1 MKNLLYVLTLFALV
15 AACQVSKNSTQTTSN
30 QKNLLLFTVA
40 DDSTYTD
47 EFIYV
52 YKKNNINNDSAFSH
66 ADISDYLKL
75 YQNFKLKIKEAKSRG
90 MDTTDAFHK
99 EYDTYKEQLKKPYLS
114 ENKVTDQLIKEA
126 YDRYKQ
132 DINASHILIMVG
144 ENASPEDTLK
154 AYNKIIDI
162 RQKAID
168 GADFGKLAK
177 EYSEDPSAQ
186 NNGGNLGYF
195 TSMQMVYPFESAAYN
210 TPEGEISK
218 PVRTKFGYH
227 IIKVINKRPS
237 HGRVEVSHIMIRIDQ
252 DKADSL
258 EARNKIFE
266 IYDQANGGVNW
277 DELAQEF
284 SEDINTK
291 NTGGKLPIFGLG
303 KFPFAF
309 QEAAFALQTPGQISD
324 PVMSPY
330 GWHIIKLEKKLPIES
345 FQEME
350 PTIQNRISRDSRAQ
364 ISKKL
369 FITKLKKENEF
380 SEYPFA
386 DKLSTF
392 ADSTL
397 TKGKWTA
404 PKDVEV
410 LNNRIFSIKE
420 KTYTAKDFF
429 THVAKN
435 QTPNSYAPKDY
446 MEQMYNN
453 YIDQKLL
460 AYEEEH
466 LEDKY
471 LDYRMLVKEYKEG
484 ILLFQLMEEEVWN
497 KAVKDSTGLKSYYEK
512 NLDKY
517 QAGKRVEATIYNAK
531 SQDIIDEIKNSL
543 KNNTT
548 LDKAE
553 LEREYNQK
561 GALSLQIKQDV
572 FEQEEEEVIDQVEWT
587 EGIQEKELNGRFNLI
602 VIKKVLPPG
611 PKALDQIKGM
621 VISDYQN
628 YLEKQW
634 VDQLREKYPVKV
646 NEKGRKYI
654 YEQLEK
660 K

>member
-1 MKNLLYVLTLFALV
+1 MKNLLYVLSLFAIV
-15 AACQVSKNSTQTTSN
+15 AACQVSKNSTQTTLN
-30 QKNLLLFTVA
+30 QQNPLLFTVA
-40 DDSTYTD
+40 NDSTFTE

-66 ADISDYLKL
+66 ADISDYLNL

-114 ENKVTDQLIKEA
+114 ENKVTDQLIQEA
-126 YDRYKQ
+126 YDRYKE
-132 DINASHILIMVG
+132 DINASHILIMVD
-144 ENASPEDTLK
+144 EHASPEDTLK
-154 AYNKIIDI
+154 AYNKIQEI
-162 RQKAID
+162 RQKALD

-177 EYSEDPSAQ
+177 EYSDDPSAKT
-186 NNGGNLGYF
+186 NNGNLGYF
-195 TSMQMVYPFESAAYN
+195 TSMQMVYPFESAAYS

-218 PVRTKFGYH
+218 PVRTRFGYH
-227 IIKVINKRPS
+227 IIKVLNRRPS
-237 HGRVEVSHIMIRIDQ
+237 HGRVEVSHIMIRISPN
-252 DKADSL
+252 KTDSL

-266 IYDQANGGVNW
+266 IYDQATGGVNW

-291 NTGGKLPIFGLG
+291 NTGGKLPVFGLG
-303 KFPFAF
+303 KFPLAF
-309 QEAAFALQTPGQISD
+309 QEAAFALETPGQISD

-330 GWHIIKLEKKLPIES
+330 GWHIIKLEKKHPLET
-345 FQEME
+345 FEEME
-350 PTIQNRISRDSRAQ
+350 PTIKNRISRDSRAQ

-369 FITKLKKENEF
+369 FISKLKKENEF

-386 DKLSTF
+386 DKLPTF

-397 TKGKWTA
+397 IKGKWAA

-420 KTYTAKDFF
+420 VTYTAKDFF
-429 THVAKN
+429 THLAKN
-435 QTPNSYAPKDY
+435 QMPNSYAPKDY

-453 YIDQKLL
+453 YVDQKLL
-460 AYEEEH
+460 AYEEDH

-471 LDYRMLVKEYKEG
+471 VDYRMLVKEYKEG

-497 KAVKDSTGLKSYYEK
+497 KAVKDSIGLQSFYQSHLEQ
-512 NLDKY
+512 Y
-517 QAGKRVEATIYNAK
+517 QAGERVQATIYNAK
-531 SQDIIDEIKNSL
+531 SQEIINDIKNLL
-543 KNNTT
+543 KNNATP
-548 LDKAE
+548 DKAE
-553 LEREYNQK
+553 LERKYNQK
-561 GALSLQIKQDV
+561 GALSLQIKQGV
-572 FEQEEEEVIDQVEWT
+572 FEKEDEEIIDQIEWS
-587 EGIQEKELNGRFNLI
+587 EGIYEKELNGRFNLV
-602 VIKKVLPPG
+602 VIKQVLAPG